1 MHSKKIPIINSSK
14 NKKNLIKKLK
24 SIGMANEKDVLNINS
39 SRNNMKLAD
48 FIWAIILSLIFMYGG
63 SLMGSLATVPL
74 FLALRNIPLFF
85 NNKDLLSLL
94 ITLFSFAFISLLVFF
109 RVKVIEKR
117 SFSSIG
123 FNKNNWLKKYSLG
136 FLIGLAMMSI
146 IVLILFPFGYITVEK
161 NPIQPV
167 GISAIASVLVILF
180 GWIIQGATE
189 EIVTR
194 GWLLNVLST
203 KYNIGVGLL
212 ISSTLFGLM
221 HLTNPNVNYIAVINI
236 ILVGLFYG
244 LYVIKTNDLWAVCG
258 MHSAWNFAQ
267 GNIFGFKVSG
277 LDVSVGSLID
287 LNLVGSDFV
296 TGGIFG
302 PEAGITATFILLAS
316 IGILLFIDKKRYFS
330 NKPLKS

>member
-1 MHSKKIPIINSSK
+1 
-14 NKKNLIKKLK
+14 
-24 SIGMANEKDVLNINS
+24 
-39 SRNNMKLAD
+39 
-48 FIWAIILSLIFMYGG
+48 MYGG
-63 SLMGSLATVPL
+63 SLIGSLATVPL
-74 FLALRNIPLFF
+74 FLALKNIPLFS

-94 ITLFSFAFISLLVFF
+94 ITLFSFVFISLLVFF

-146 IVLILFPFGYITVEK
+146 IVLILLPFGYITIEK

-167 GISAIASVLVILF
+167 GVSAIASVLVILF

-244 LYVIKTNDLWAVCG
+244 LYVIKTNDLLAVCG

>member
-14 NKKNLIKKLK
+14 NKKKLP
-24 SIGMANEKDVLNINS
+24 N
-39 SRNNMKLAD
+39 

-167 GISAIASVLVILF
+167 GISAIASVLVILL

-267 GNIFGFKVSG
+267 GNLFGFEVSG

>member
-1 MHSKKIPIINSSK
+1 MLSRKNSIINSSK
-14 NKKNLIKKLK
+14 NEKKSPN
-24 SIGMANEKDVLNINS
+24 
-39 SRNNMKLAD
+39 

-63 SLMGSLATVPL
+63 SLIGSLATVPL
-74 FLALRNIPLFF
+74 YLALLNVPLFF
-85 NNKDLLSLL
+85 NNQNLLSLL
-94 ITLFSFAFISLLVFF
+94 ITLFSFAFISLLIFF

-117 SFSSIG
+117 SLSSIG

-136 FLIGLAMMSI
+136 FLIGLVMMSI
-146 IVLILFPFGYITVEK
+146 IVLILLLFGYITVEK

-167 GISAIASVLVILF
+167 GVSAISSVLVILF

-194 GWLLNVLST
+194 GWLLNVLSS
-203 KYNIGVGLL
+203 KYNIGFGLL

-244 LYVIKTNDLWAVCG
+244 LYVIKTNDLWSVCG

-267 GNIFGFKVSG
+267 GNIFGFEVSG
-277 LDVSVGSLID
+277 LDISVGTLID
-287 LNLVGSDFV
+287 LNLVENDFI
-296 TGGIFG
+296 TGGVFG
-302 PEAGITATFILLAS
+302 PEASIVATFVLLLS
-316 IGILLFIDKKRYFS
+316 IIILLFI
-330 NKPLKS
+330 NNTNLLKINN

>member
-14 NKKNLIKKLK
+14 NKKKLP
-24 SIGMANEKDVLNINS
+24 N
-39 SRNNMKLAD
+39 

-136 FLIGLAMMSI
+136 FFIGLAMMSI

>member
-1 MHSKKIPIINSSK
+1 MLLKKNSIINSSK
-14 NKKNLIKKLK
+14 NEKKSPN
-24 SIGMANEKDVLNINS
+24 
-39 SRNNMKLAD
+39 

-63 SLMGSLATVPL
+63 SLIGSLATVPL
-74 FLALRNIPLFF
+74 YLALLNVPLFF
-85 NNKDLLSLL
+85 NNQNLLSLL
-94 ITLFSFAFISLLVFF
+94 ITLFSFAFISLLIFF

-117 SFSSIG
+117 SLSSIG

-136 FLIGLAMMSI
+136 FLIGLVMMSI
-146 IVLILFPFGYITVEK
+146 IVLILLLFGYITVEK

-167 GISAIASVLVILF
+167 GVSAISSVLVILF

-267 GNIFGFKVSG
+267 GNIFGFEVSG

-287 LNLVGSDFV
+287 LNLVGNNV
-296 TGGIFG
+296 ITGGAFG
-302 PEAGITATFILLAS
+302 PEAGIISTFILLVS
-316 IGILLFIDKKRYFS
+316 IGILLFINVMNYI
-330 NKPLKS
+330 

>member
-1 MHSKKIPIINSSK
+1 MHSKKIPIINISK
-14 NKKNLIKKLK
+14 NKRKLP
-24 SIGMANEKDVLNINS
+24 N
-39 SRNNMKLAD
+39 

-167 GISAIASVLVILF
+167 GVSAIASVLVILF

-267 GNIFGFKVSG
+267 GNIFGFKVK
-277 LDVSVGSLID
+277 LCFTEL
-287 LNLVGSDFV
+287 
-296 TGGIFG
+296 
-302 PEAGITATFILLAS
+302 
-316 IGILLFIDKKRYFS
+316 
-330 NKPLKS
+330 